1 MVCTTYMHLAEGFFM
16 MTNSWHRSELRVGQ
30 IKSLQLANY
39 DRASEYQPPR
49 ISYPSIVN
57 ANNIMELQGASQSNT
72 PYTKG
77 TIHASFK

>member
-39 DRASEYQPPR
+39 DRASEY
-49 ISYPSIVN
+49 PSIVN